1 MRFCEI
7 LGLDQ
12 VIRYLLESR
21 SYLGTEEMVRIHGE
35 LISRDLLLRD
45 RVRELTRTRSY
56 FLSTK
61 SNDSIYRKRN
71 RDGSYTRYPPARI
84 LLEEARL
91 AMEENQKTPFRH
103 IVESKKQKKIPL
115 TKRINSCEELNS
127 ILNQKYESKK
137 TKISGVVYGF
147 SSVVGINGFMDSRG
161 NSLIFLVCFKDPVP
175 VIRSSLSEKT
185 KTNEIYRYLRSDS
198 PNRIYAFFTSIE
210 TYWKLIELFRQDSV
224 QMKLNQFERPN
235 GLSEEK
241 NENEVIQLSMDD
253 VLEQVLLDLDDSI
266 DSIASESTAS
276 EVSDKMEFI
285 RDEILI
291 MRQRLQEA
299 RENNDLKKV
308 KKICDNG
315 IITLKKYYKEIEDIP
330 ETLWEN
336 VGMGILRNVISIA
349 NITVSIVSFVLSAK
363 ANPIGLKDKVSMIGS
378 GVSVLSTLTSKLKES
393 IDGVNYKKINDK
405 YFGNKNRKGFGN
417 EVKEKSLK
425 MINDNILIL
434 QRVKNEI

>member
-7 LGLDQ
+7 LDLDQ

-35 LISRDLLLRD
+35 LISRDLLLRN

-71 RDGSYTRYPPARI
+71 HDGSYTRYPPARI

-103 IVESKKQKKIPL
+103 IVEFEKQKKIPL
-115 TKRINSCEELNS
+115 TRRINPCEELNA

-137 TKISGVVYGF
+137 TKISWVVYGF
-147 SSVVGINGFMDSRG
+147 SSVVGINGFVDSRG
-161 NSLIFLVCFKDPVP
+161 KDLIFLVSFKDPVP
-175 VIRSSLSEKT
+175 VIRSSLSEKM

-198 PNRIYAFFTSIE
+198 PNRVYAFFTPME
-210 TYWKLIELFRQDSV
+210 TYRKLIELLRQDSV

-363 ANPIGLKDKVSMIGS
+363 ANPMGLKDKVSMIGS

>member
-7 LGLDQ
+7 LDLDQ

-84 LLEEARL
+84 LLEEARVV
-91 AMEENQKTPFRH
+91 MEENQKTPFRH
-103 IVESKKQKKIPL
+103 IVESEKQKKIPL
-115 TKRINSCEELNS
+115 TRRINSCEELNA

-161 NSLIFLVCFKDPVP
+161 NALIFLVSFKDPVP
-175 VIRSSLSEKT
+175 VIRSSLSEKM
-185 KTNEIYRYLRSDS
+185 KTNEIYHYIRSDS
-198 PNRIYAFFTSIE
+198 PNRIYAFFTHME
-210 TYWKLIELFRQDSV
+210 TYWKLIEIFRQDSV
-224 QMKLNQFERPN
+224 QLNLNQFERPN

-241 NENEVIQLSMDD
+241 NEKEVIQLSMDD

-315 IITLKKYYKEIEDIP
+315 IITLKKYYKEIEDVP

-378 GVSVLSTLTSKLKES
+378 GVSVISTLTSKLKES